1 MNSDDNLIGRELERS
16 AQVIMPGGWAVER
29 ERPVAT
35 LLGSCVAVALYD
47 PAVKLGG
54 LNHFMLPRFERVAGK
69 DDVDALLAGD
79 YSMEALLNAMLV
91 RGAKKARLV
100 AKAFGGGMVVSSLD
114 RSQIGQRN
122 VEFARDW
129 LAREGIP
136 LVASDFLGHCS
147 RKVVLDPRSGDVF
160 CKRAA
165 SSLAISQRI
174 ESQEQVYAASLAQPP
189 KKSNIELF

>member
-1 MNSDDNLIGRELERS
+1 MPTQDNLTGRELER
-16 AQVIMPGGWAVER
+16 AAHVIMPGGWAVER

-47 PAVKLGG
+47 PVLKMGG
-54 LNHFMLPRFERVAGK
+54 LNHFMLPSVSRVAGK

-79 YSMEALLNAMLV
+79 YAMEALLNAMLV
-91 RGAKKARLV
+91 RGAQKARLV

-122 VEFARDW
+122 VAFTRDW
-129 LAREGIP
+129 LAREGIA
-136 LVASDFLGHCS
+136 LLASDFLGHWS

-165 SSLAISQRI
+165 STLAVSQRI
-174 ESQEQVYAASLAQPP
+174 ESREQAYAESLVAA
-189 KKSNIELF
+189 KKKTDIELF

>member
-1 MNSDDNLIGRELERS
+1 MGQQDNLVGRELERL

-29 ERPVAT
+29 ERPIAT

-47 PAVKLGG
+47 PVLKLGG
-54 LNHFMLPRFERVAGK
+54 LNHFMLPCFNRSAGRSE
-69 DDVDALLAGD
+69 VDALLAGD
-79 YSMEALLNAMLV
+79 FAMEALLNAMLA

-122 VEFARDW
+122 VEFTREW
-129 LAREGIP
+129 LAREGIA
-136 LVASDFLGHCS
+136 LQASDFLGQWS
-147 RKVVLDPRSGDVF
+147 RKVVLDPRTGDVF

-165 SSLAISQRI
+165 STLAISQRI
-174 ESQEQVYAASLAQPP
+174 ESREQAYAETIAAAKP
-189 KKSNIELF
+189 KGNIELF